1 MARDTVLLVEDD
13 AISRKALA
21 ALLAADGYAVI
32 AVASGW
38 EALAVLEARTAASDL
53 VVADLGLPGG
63 PGAAVVEALR
73 ARHTDL
79 PVLVLTGCEAD
90 DPVVREQVRP
100 PLVAYAP
107 KPVDLDQLTTAIAA
121 LLARRAPR

>member
-32 AVASGW
+32 AVASGT
-38 EALAVLEARTAASDL
+38 EALAVLEARTVAIDL
-53 VVADLGLPGG
+53 VVADLGLPDV

-79 PVLVLTGCEAD
+79 PVLVLTGREAD
-90 DPVVREQVRP
+90 DPVVRELVRR